1 MPHDRWKIAPD
12 SLSTRQIPRLLAD
25 HPALE
30 SALRALT
37 QEAYALWAP
46 MEDKTWR
53 VRLQWV
59 EGDNEKAER
68 AIGLEIPGTADPV
81 ADADRLWRL
90 FTWCSVQLP
99 DLVTADPSV
108 VLLVVYDD

>member
-12 SLSTRQIPRLLAD
+12 SLSTLHIPRLLAD

-46 MEDKTWR
+46 IEDKNWR

-68 AIGLEIPGTADPV
+68 AICLEIPGTADPV
-81 ADADRLWRL
+81 ADAAKLWRL
-90 FTWCSVQLP
+90 MTWRSAQMP